1 VKIFRDYWDKK
12 PHAWLAKSKKR
23 QIMSFEEKESAK
35 KQTDK
40 LKQFLR
46 DVLVEKAELNKQ
58 ITKSRFIMEDLN

>member
-1 VKIFRDYWDKK
+1 
-12 PHAWLAKSKKR
+12 
-23 QIMSFEEKESAK
+23 MSFEEKESAK